1 VAAWPLSTSPL
12 SPPKVVRLK
21 DCPLSL
27 SLIKTPVL

>member
-1 VAAWPLSTSPL
+1 LSTSPL

-27 SLIKTPVL
+27 SVIETPFL